1 MKRRQFNQTLLASSA
16 FPWMMKA
23 QADVS
28 NQTLKTIPSTG
39 ESIPAVGMGT
49 WITFDHDPDAV
60 DVTRLQQVLLTFF
73 ASGGQLIDSSPMY
86 GFAQKLLGRLLPQ
99 VGDEKL
105 FSATKVWVPGQ
116 STGIKQMDTSMELW
130 GLSKM
135 DLIQVHN
142 LMDWQAHL
150 DTLKQWKS
158 NGKIRYLGV
167 TTSHGRRHSDLIH
180 IMNNHPLD
188 FVQFS
193 YNIID
198 RAAEQ
203 RLLPLAADKGMAV
216 IINRPFQ
223 TGGLFSRVRHKP
235 LAKAAHDLAC
245 RSWAQLF
252 LKFVISHPSV
262 TCAIPATSN
271 PDHMKENMAVLK
283 QPLWSPEERAEAV
296 KIFEKSL

>member
-1 MKRRQFNQTLLASSA
+1 MKRRQFNQTLLASTA
-16 FPWMMKA
+16 FPWMLKV
-23 QADVS
+23 QASAS
-28 NQTLKTIPSTG
+28 NQPFKTIPSTG

-49 WITFDHDPDAV
+49 WITFDHDPDV
-60 DVTRLQQVLLTFF
+60 SDVTRLEQVLLAFF
-73 ASGGQLIDSSPMY
+73 ASGGRLIDSSPMY
-86 GFAQKLLGRLLPQ
+86 GFAQKLLGRLLAK
-99 VGDEKL
+99 VGAETL

-116 STGIKQMDTSMELW
+116 STGIKQMDTSMGLW

-135 DLIQVHN
+135 DLMQVHN

-150 DTLKQWKS
+150 ETLKDWK
-158 NGKIRYLGV
+158 NKGKIRYLGV
-167 TTSHGRRHSDLIH
+167 TTSHGRRHGDLIH

-198 RAAEQ
+198 REAEQ

-223 TGGLFSRVRHKP
+223 TGGLFSRVGQNALP
-235 LAKAAHDLAC
+235 AAAKDLAC

-283 QPLWSPEERAEAV
+283 QPLWSREERAEALN
-296 KIFEKSL
+296 IFEKNL